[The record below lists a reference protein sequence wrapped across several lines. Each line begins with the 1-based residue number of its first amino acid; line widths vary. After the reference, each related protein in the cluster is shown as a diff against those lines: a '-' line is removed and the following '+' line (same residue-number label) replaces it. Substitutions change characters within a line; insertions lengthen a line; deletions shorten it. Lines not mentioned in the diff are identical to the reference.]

1 MIKIDRNYIF
11 SLSALLQSV
20 YLVNKIATTDYDAL
34 SASENLLKSIYLKN
48 TFETKD
54 IYGDCKNLIDGHNLL
69 KQILKGK
76 NNISIITMQK
86 YALNIILIQKNINKI
101 NRL

>member
-34 SASENLLKSIYLKN
+34 SASENLLKSIYLKH

-54 IYGDCKNLIDGHNLL
+54 LYGYVNNLMLYL
-69 KQILKGK
+69 
-76 NNISIITMQK
+76 IT
-86 YALNIILIQKNINKI
+86 I
-101 NRL
+101 